1 LPFDPKETAMSNVTT
16 VVDDYIAAWNARD
29 AQQRRDLVQRA
40 FADDATYLDPA
51 RSGSGLQDIAEMIGT
66 AQEHF
71 PGHRVELVGA
81 ADAHNDRVR
90 FTWQLFP
97 PEGEPILTGYDFA
110 TVADDGRL
118 RDVTGFAE
126 PIAAP

>member
-1 LPFDPKETAMSNVTT
+1 LPFDRKETRMTDVTT
-16 VVDDYIAAWNARD
+16 VVDDYIAAWNERD
-29 AQQRRDLVQRA
+29 AEQRRGLVERA

-51 RSGSGLQDIAEMIGT
+51 RSGSGLEGIAEMIGS

-97 PEGEPILTGYDFA
+97 PDGEAILTGYDFA
-110 TVADDGRL
+110 TVAGDGRL

-126 PIAAP
+126 PIAQG